1 MTFTAQLPVMM
12 KVWACRAYGGP
23 DVLALEERRVPTP
36 KDDEVL
42 VKIRATTVA
51 SADMRIR
58 SMKLPRGFGLLGR
71 LALGFTKPR
80 KPVLGTE
87 FSGVV
92 AAVGKSVTGFKPG
105 DAVIG
110 FPGGAMGCHAEYRV
124 MQITKPIALKPT
136 NLSFEEAASLP
147 FGAVTALD
155 YLRKAKLKPGERL
168 LVIGAS
174 GAVGSAMVQ
183 LGKHMGAIVTG
194 VTSTRNVELVHS
206 LGADTVID
214 YNSADFIKTGMS
226 WDVIA
231 DTVAA
236 SSFAKC
242 LPVLN
247 EQGRYLAIAGGLP
260 DLLARP
266 KGTKKSI
273 GGPAAER
280 PEDLAEVARLAK
292 ANVLKPVIDRIFSFD
307 EMQEAHAYVDTGRKR
322 GSVVVTVG

>member
-1 MTFTAQLPVMM
+1 MTFTAQLPATM

-23 DVLALEERRVPTP
+23 DALALEERRVPTP

>member
-1 MTFTAQLPVMM
+1 MTFTAQLPATM

-23 DVLALEERRVPTP
+23 DALALEERRVPTP

-71 LALGFTKPR
+71 LALGLTKPR

-266 KGTKKSI
+266 KGTKKQS
-273 GGPAAER
+273 
-280 PEDLAEVARLAK
+280 VALPQ
-292 ANVLKPVIDRIFSFD
+292 NGLRIL
-307 EMQEAHAYVDTGRKR
+307 RKWHDWQR
-322 GSVVVTVG
+322 RTC